1 MIEPAPDPTKPARA
15 TMAEIARAAATS
27 VPTVSKVL
35 NGGTDVSEATRRRV
49 MGAAHDLGY
58 SRRPRRHRAEPG
70 EPRTVDVVVGH
81 IEGSWI
87 SRVLEGVAHET
98 TVADLD
104 LVLTL
109 ADPAAD
115 WVRRLLRRPSIGAIL
130 VLVDT
135 TADQLHTLAAA
146 GVQVVVVDPGSR
158 PPRDIASIGATNWEG
173 GRLAAEHLLAAGHH
187 DVAVIGGS
195 RPHLYSS
202 ARIDGFA
209 TAFRDAGHPLPPER
223 VIHCGWDRGAA
234 REAAT
239 ALLGPGTARPTAVF
253 ACSDLMAL
261 GVYDA
266 AANAGVAIP
275 EELSVIGFDDVRE
288 AAWAAPPLTT
298 IQQPITEMGAAAFR
312 MLRRL
317 DGRRDEGTQTASA
330 PRIELETRL
339 VVRGSTASLAHR
351 PGE

>member
-1 MIEPAPDPTKPARA
+1 
-15 TMAEIARAAATS
+15 MAEIARAAATS

-49 MGAAHDLGY
+49 MDAASALGY
-58 SRRPRRHRAEPG
+58 TRRPRRSRVEAG

-87 SRVLEGVAHET
+87 SRVLEGVERET
-98 TVADLD
+98 AVADLD

-109 ADPAAD
+109 ADPAGD
-115 WVRRLLRRPSIGAIL
+115 WIRRLLRRPTLGAIV
-130 VLVDT
+130 VLVET
-135 TADQLHTLAAA
+135 TAAQLHTLAAA
-146 GVQVVVVDPGSR
+146 GVPVVVVDPGWR
-158 PPRDIASIGATNWEG
+158 PPKEIASIGATNWDG

-202 ARIDGFA
+202 ARIDGFS
-209 TAFRDAGHPLPPER
+209 TAFRDAGHPVPPER
-223 VIHCGWDRGAA
+223 VIHCGWDRGEA
-234 REAAT
+234 RAAAT
-239 ALLGPGTARPTAVF
+239 VLLGSGATKPSAVF

-266 AANAGVAIP
+266 AAAVGVSVP
-275 EELSVIGFDDVRE
+275 HDLSIVGFDDVRE

-317 DGRRDEGTQTASA
+317 RERGHDDATGSA

-339 VVRGSTASLAHR
+339 VVRGSTAPFARHAV
-351 PGE
+351 E

>member
-1 MIEPAPDPTKPARA
+1 
-15 TMAEIARAAATS
+15 MADIARAAATS

-35 NGGTDVSEATRRRV
+35 NGGTDVSEVTRRRV
-49 MGAAHDLGY
+49 MEATRELGY
-58 SRRPRRHRAEPG
+58 NRPPRRHRAGAG
-70 EPRTVDVVVGH
+70 EARTVDVVVGH

-87 SRVLEGVAHET
+87 SRVLEGVEHET
-98 TVADLD
+98 AIADID

-109 ADPAAD
+109 ADTGGD
-115 WVRRLLRRPSIGAIL
+115 WVRRLLRRPTIGAIV
-130 VLVDT
+130 VLVET
-135 TADQLHTLAAA
+135 TAAQLHALAAA

-158 PPRDIASIGATNWEG
+158 PPQEIASIGATNWEG

-187 DVAVIGGS
+187 DVAIIGGS

-202 ARIDGFA
+202 ARIDGFS
-209 TAFRDAGHPLPPER
+209 TAFRDAGHPVPPER
-223 VIHCGWDRGAA
+223 VVHCGWDRAAA
-234 REAAT
+234 REAA
-239 ALLGPGTARPTAVF
+239 AELLGARSTRPSAVF

-266 AANAGVAIP
+266 AARAGVRIP
-275 EELSVIGFDDVRE
+275 EDLSVVGFDDVRE

-317 DGRRDEGTQTASA
+317 GERAHETPPASA

-339 VVRGSTASLAHR
+339 VVRGSTAPVDPR
-351 PGE
+351 PEE

>member
-1 MIEPAPDPTKPARA
+1 
-15 TMAEIARAAATS
+15 MAEIARVAATS

-49 MGAAHDLGY
+49 MEAARELGY
-58 SRRPRRHRAEPG
+58 DRRRRRRRIPVG

-87 SRVLEGVAHET
+87 SRVLEGVEHET
-98 TVADLD
+98 AVADLD

-109 ADPAAD
+109 ADPAGD
-115 WVRRLLRRPSIGAIL
+115 WVRRVLRRPSIGAIL

-135 TADQLHTLAAA
+135 TAAQLHTLAAA
-146 GVQVVVVDPGSR
+146 GVPVVVVDPGSR
-158 PPRDIASIGATNWEG
+158 PPREIASIGATNWEG

-202 ARIDGFA
+202 ARIDGFS
-209 TAFRDAGHPLPPER
+209 TAFRDAGHPLRRER
-223 VIHCGWDRGAA
+223 IIHCGWDRGAA

-239 ALLGPGTARPTAVF
+239 AQLESGTARPSAVF

-266 AANAGVAIP
+266 AARTGVRIP
-275 EELSVIGFDDVRE
+275 DELSVVGFDDVRE
-288 AAWAAPPLTT
+288 AAWATPPLTT

-312 MLRRL
+312 MLQQLRER
-317 DGRRDEGTQTASA
+317 GDEARATSSA

-339 VVRGSTASLAHR
+339 VQRGSTAPLVRHPR
-351 PGE
+351 E